1 MSATA
6 VSRGAEDALAARSLA
21 EASILG
27 GPAQASSSWARRLG
41 LATLIGLS
49 AFAVLGPWLVTA
61 DPARQDLSASLA
73 PIGSAYWLGAD
84 HYGRSLLARLAYGA
98 RLSFGLA
105 LLTTLSAAV
114 PGVLLGVLAAWR
126 GGWADRLLVALSD
139 IVLALPGL
147 LLVLLLL
154 AFAPGHFV
162 PLYLGLSLSL
172 WVEFFRVAR
181 ATTAQVMAEPHIE
194 AARLLGFGP
203 GYVLRRFIAPAI
215 APLLLTLAAFA
226 MGTAIIAISTLSAI
240 SVGLQP
246 PTPELGSMVVEL
258 LPYYAEAPLH
268 VLLPGILIF
277 GLVLGLH
284 LATRGAV
291 TR

>member
-1 MSATA
+1 MRITA
-6 VSRGAEDALAARSLA
+6 VPPEGGVPLSPGHLA
-21 EASILG
+21 EASLLAAE
-27 GPAQASSSWARRLG
+27 PTPASSRARLVGVTILAG
-41 LATLIGLS
+41 LTL
-49 AFAVLGPWLVTA
+49 FAVLGPWLVAA

-73 PIGSAYWLGAD
+73 PVGSAHWLGAD
-84 HYGRSLLARLAYGA
+84 HYGRSLLSRLAHGA

-114 PGVLLGVLAAWR
+114 PGVLLGVLASWR
-126 GGWADRLLVALSD
+126 GGWVERGLTALSD

-172 WVEFFRVAR
+172 WVEFFRVSR
-181 ATTAQVMAEPHIE
+181 ATTAQVLVQPHIE
-194 AARLLGFGP
+194 AARLLGFGS
-203 GYVLRRFIAPAI
+203 GHIIRRFVVPAI
-215 APLLLTLAAFA
+215 APLLVTLSAFA

-246 PTPELGSMVVEL
+246 PTPELGSMMVEL

-277 GLVLGLH
+277 LLVLGLH
-284 LATRGAV
+284 LAARGE
-291 TR
+291 TLR